1 MLPQIA
7 EREESAGG
15 SAPEHPLDM
24 HYRQLQ
30 SKIEPVPKGSDEYKM
45 LEKYVRDSHGKTHH
59 FGLKVVDIYRLA
71 RDGEEERFR
80 PWESLH
86 NRQLL
91 WHGSRLTN
99 FVGIISQGVW

>member
-1 MLPQIA
+1 M
-7 EREESAGG
+7 
-15 SAPEHPLDM
+15 DM